1 MTPFI
6 LVIGNTEISDIEG
19 VSIAGATPEL
29 TRLTPPGDA
38 EFLFYDKLKV
48 VDDIPVTPEGHP
60 TPGIITKA
68 AKELTNFPLIV
79 LRGGTYL
86 PPSIPHIHIS
96 SCVGKDFRRYPAL
109 KNLKEIIEKSTIFG
123 KELQNMK
130 INEVMVGE
138 SIPGGTTTAMAVLR
152 SLGYD
157 ALTSSASPENPLNL
171 KMKILQDGFR
181 RVNINQG
188 DFKDKPLDALREF
201 GDPMLASVVGFSLGF
216 RGRIHLAG
224 GTQMLAIAA
233 LLKALG
239 ESLERFEIVTTGW
252 IRKDKSS
259 TFEKTAKDIGI
270 SYRFVYLDFSRSK
283 FRGLRDYEKGYVKE
297 GVGAGGASWIALKNG
312 FKEEDIVSKVEEI
325 YGHLLAL

>member
-1 MTPFI
+1 M
-6 LVIGNTEISDIEG
+6 VIGNTEISNIEG

-29 TRLTPPGDA
+29 TKFTPPGDA

-48 VDDIPVTPEGHP
+48 VDGIPVTPEGHP

-86 PPSIPHIHIS
+86 PPSVPHVHIS
-96 SCVGKDFRRYPAL
+96 SYVGKDFRKGSAL
-109 KNLKEIIEKSTIFG
+109 KNLKEIIEKSTIFS
-123 KELQNMK
+123 KELQNIEIK
-130 INEVMVGE
+130 EVMIAE

-157 ALTSSASPENPLNL
+157 ALTSSASPENPINL
-171 KMKILQDGFR
+171 KMKIVKDGFR
-181 RVNINQG
+181 RININQG

-201 GDPMLASVVGFSLGF
+201 GDPVLASVLGFSLGF
-216 RGRIHLAG
+216 RGKVYLAG

-233 LLKALG
+233 LLKSLN
-239 ESLERFEIVTTGW
+239 ESLDRFKIITTGW
-252 IRKDKSS
+252 IKKDKSS

-270 SYRFVYLDFSRSK
+270 SYEFIDLDFSKSR
-283 FRGLRDYEKGYVKE
+283 FRGLKDYEKGYVKE
-297 GVGAGGASWIALKNG
+297 GVGAGGASWIAFKNG
-312 FKEEDIVSKVEEI
+312 FKKEDVLRKVEEI
-325 YGHLLAL
+325 YGRLLAL